1 MVRYP
6 IPNSTFPIAQAVQVP
21 GNATTYYVSGQV
33 PPVVNKDADPA
44 SPQAYGDTK
53 TQTVG
58 VLNRIKAIL
67 EGLGLGMAD
76 VVKMQVFLVHDAR
89 APMDFKAFMEGYT
102 QFFGGSQ
109 PNLPA
114 RSVVGV
120 AALANPGFLVEIEVD
135 RRQGYQISTQTGMA
149 EPRKLLVRRPCQRA
163 GYLSE
168 FASMRRHAWESEMF
182 GKIRFQDL
190 LSRTFFGSLSSPPWS
205 RSARCC
211 PRRSPP
217 KR

>member
-1 MVRYP
+1 MKPRTILPTGAIFAGMLIASVSAAHADVVRYP

-21 GNATTYYVSGQV
+21 GNATTYYISGQV
-33 PPVVNKDADPA
+33 PPVASKEADPA

-58 VLNRIKAIL
+58 VLNKIKGIL

-120 AALANPGFLVEIEVD
+120 AALANPGFLVEIEVIAVKD
-135 RRQGYQISTQTGMA
+135 N
-149 EPRKLLVRRPCQRA
+149 K
-163 GYLSE
+163 
-168 FASMRRHAWESEMF
+168 
-182 GKIRFQDL
+182 
-190 LSRTFFGSLSSPPWS
+190 
-205 RSARCC
+205 
-211 PRRSPP
+211 
-217 KR
+217 